1 MTICRLR
8 RPAPLSKNP
17 RKSEKQKQNNTVHS
31 RGGGARRL
39 PFTEHQS
46 WGYLGVPQT
55 TRTNAQ
61 GAMSLVA
68 SRMYNVLQVQVL
80 QVQVEQFKFEII
92 VEIGCAPLLARPY
105 HREYRARCSA
115 ASDKLI
121 HHIMLHRMGSR
132 PSADAEH
139 CTLSPQTAKDERG
152 PTKFR
157 SIT

>member
-1 MTICRLR
+1 
-8 RPAPLSKNP
+8 
-17 RKSEKQKQNNTVHS
+17 
-31 RGGGARRL
+31 
-39 PFTEHQS
+39 
-46 WGYLGVPQT
+46 
-55 TRTNAQ
+55 
-61 GAMSLVA
+61 MSLVA

-152 PTKFR
+152 PSSDLIWVDNLKNTLRR
-157 SIT
+157 SRGAIGRYLAAPGASLAAARVPRRLWTAPRLRRKSPAGEEG